1 MQRHEHSDLIS
12 SALEQACAQEQI
24 HLLGTVQ
31 PHGFLIVVDRQTQC
45 IVQVSSGIV
54 RHWPSLDDAAVV
66 IGQPLGDWVEGVAT
80 SGEDSLAAL
89 PASYPQEMPWRPRF
103 VRTAPACLLRNW
115 ECLAHCCDS
124 LAILEWLP
132 LGEEADD
139 VRAQGR
145 ILREITGAIGRLR
158 NADRLDAFFN
168 DCVQVVREF
177 SGFDRVMIYR
187 FLPDGCGEIVAESTA
202 PGVQQRFLGLRFPAS
217 DIPSQARTL
226 YLTNRLREL
235 ADVEAQA
242 DVLVPPVLP
251 GGAVLDQS
259 HCFLRGLSPVHL
271 SYLRNMGVR
280 ATLTVSIIF
289 DGKLWGLFACHHHQ
303 PKVPPHQVRE
313 GLRQICEMVAEV
325 TIMRIE
331 SLLQIEAVRNRM
343 SLDRLLS
350 GVHQGMMLRPD
361 IAAELDAWMPDLL
374 RAFHAENFGVQVGGV
389 AYVAGPGHQ
398 VGTARE
404 VLDEIGARMIC
415 KDLRSRVN
423 TWEALQAPGNAG
435 LRHLPATCGLLLAQ
449 RNEDEVNFCF
459 VTRPEVVKQVRWGG
473 KPEKSLRRLPDGM
486 VRLAPRRSFEAWQDA
501 VRGHCGAWTEVD
513 AEALKNLL
521 QIIIEIHKLQI
532 NRELQEKLHWR
543 AHHDQLTGLL
553 NRRAMEEEVA
563 RRLEVGQFNCAL
575 LLLDMDNFKKVNDT
589 YGHAAGDSILQQV
602 SKRLHSVMREF
613 DLVARLGGDEFMLL
627 MQVPHPEPDPVSG
640 LLLAERVHQAVMP
653 LFEISGQQLRI
664 EVSIGIAIPPG
675 HGRNVGDLLRRA
687 DLALYH
693 AKAMGRSRSVVFELK
708 MESDQRDFYLLEH
721 DLNEAVERSQL
732 SLAFQPK
739 VDLVSRRVVGLEA
752 LVRWNHPVR
761 GQSMPGSFIPAAER
775 SDQIVRIDRWV
786 MRAAVATQA
795 RWRSEGRSPLPIAIN
810 LSMADILSSNLV
822 GFLCDLL
829 AEFNVP
835 PEAIEVEVTESAMM
849 RELEKTKSVLLALNQ
864 HGISTTLDDFG
875 TGFSSLSYLRQ
886 LPLQCLKIDQSFINS
901 MLDDANAEK
910 LTQAILAM
918 GLALQMSV
926 VAEGVE
932 TMEQMRWLEQHG
944 CPVGQGYFFSMP
956 VSVDAIHPAIAVI
969 EAG

>member
-1 MQRHEHSDLIS
+1 MIS

-54 RHWPSLDDAAVV
+54 RHWPGLDDAAVA

-132 LGEEADD
+132 VGEEAND

-187 FLPDGCGEIVAESTA
+187 FLPDGCGEVVAESTA
-202 PGVQQRFLGLRFPAS
+202 PGVKQRFLGLRFPAS

-226 YLTNRLREL
+226 YLTNRLRVL
-235 ADVEAQA
+235 ADVEAKA

-251 GGAVLDQS
+251 GGALLDQS
-259 HCFLRGLSPVHL
+259 HCFLRDLSPVHL

-343 SLDRLLS
+343 SLDRMLN
-350 GVHQGMMLRPD
+350 GVHHGMMLRPD

-398 VGTARE
+398 VGTARD
-404 VLDEIGARMIC
+404 VLDEIGARMIS

-435 LRHLPATCGLLLAQ
+435 LRHLPSACGLLLAQ

-501 VRGHCGAWTEVD
+501 VRGHCEAWTEVD

-532 NRELQEKLHWR
+532 NRELQKKLHWR

-653 LFEISGQQLRI
+653 LFEISGQQVRI